1 MPRRLQL
8 ADQRLIANGNDG
20 GALLEAALYAAM
32 LGQNAKAEKYRKSGI
47 ALSGHDPEARFNSAL
62 VLAQMHQDDR
72 ALAELDRA
80 LARGLPASEV
90 TDNPAWRRFTAN
102 PEFVAVMAKARNKQ

>member
-1 MPRRLQL
+1 
-8 ADQRLIANGNDG
+8 
-20 GALLEAALYAAM
+20 M
-32 LGQNAKAEKYRKSGI
+32 LGQNAKAEEYRKSGI
-47 ALSGHDPEARFNSAL
+47 ALSGRDPKARFNSAL

-80 LARGLPASEV
+80 LAGGLPASAV

-102 PEFVAVMAKARNKQ
+102 PRFAAVMAKARKKQ